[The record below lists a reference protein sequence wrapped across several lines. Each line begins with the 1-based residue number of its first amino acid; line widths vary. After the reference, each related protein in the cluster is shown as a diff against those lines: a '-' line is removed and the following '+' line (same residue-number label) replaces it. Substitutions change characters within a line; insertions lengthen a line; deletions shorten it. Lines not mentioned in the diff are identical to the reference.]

1 MSAEFQKCPT
11 VQETIMRVAADPF
24 TENVTH
30 GGLHP
35 SSISKIVENL
45 FWTNEKRFKSIKLEI
60 TKEVDDHHISVKVL
74 ERNE

>member
-1 MSAEFQKCPT
+1 MSAEFQTCPI
-11 VQETIMRVAADPF
+11 VQETIMRVAKDPF

-60 TKEVDDHHISVKVL
+60 TKEMDDHHISVKVL

>member
-1 MSAEFQKCPT
+1 MSKEFQKCSI
-11 VQETIMRVAADPF
+11 VEETILRVASDPF

-45 FWTNEKRFKSIKLEI
+45 FWSPSANFKSVKLEI
-60 TKEVDDHHISVKVL
+60 TKEIDDHHISVKIL
-74 ERNE
+74 SRES